1 MNQLKPTKL
10 APYKITSIVLLILWF
25 FCSIAQTTIL
35 IIDYVGIMHKLPPSL
50 LLSLFTTTLLG
61 VCLLLGYIFCYKKG
75 KSTVFLGVIFFVMTL
90 ETVVTFCI
98 KGENTLKY
106 LFNKA
111 FNEIPYIFWINQ
123 LFGSFVTPIVSALTT
138 ASISISCLSKMRF
151 AKIALVMQIVSIAAT
166 AVFVILTFFYY
177 TNQILW
183 YGFSLVSIKEIVKIA
198 LSLINAPMLKVSV
211 LLFLVYRIKAE
222 KSEQETAI

>member
-1 MNQLKPTKL
+1 MNQLKPTKF
-10 APYKITSIVLLILWF
+10 APYKITSIVLLMLWF
-25 FCSIAQTTIL
+25 FCSIAQTTIR
-35 IIDYVGIMHKLPPSL
+35 IIDYSRIMHKLHPSL

-90 ETVVTFCI
+90 ETVVNFCVN
-98 KGENTLKY
+98 GTSLLDYFFNNAVY
-106 LFNKA
+106 L
-111 FNEIPYIFWINQ
+111 PTIFWIRQFWGN
-123 LFGSFVTPIVSALTT
+123 FVTPIVSALTT
-138 ASISISCLSKMRF
+138 ATISISCLSKMRF

-166 AVFVILTFFYY
+166 AVFVILTFVYH

-211 LLFLVYRIKAE
+211 LLFLVYRIKAK

>member
-25 FCSIAQTTIL
+25 FCSIAQT
-35 IIDYVGIMHKLPPSL
+35 IIQIMDYTHIMHKLHPSL
-50 LLSLFTTTLLG
+50 LLNLFTTTLFG

-90 ETVVTFCI
+90 ETVVNFCVY
-98 KGENTLKY
+98 GTSLLEYFFNNAVY
-106 LFNKA
+106 L
-111 FNEIPYIFWINQ
+111 PTIFWISQ
-123 LFGSFVTPIVSALTT
+123 FGGNFVTPIVYALTT
-138 ASISISCLSKMRF
+138 ATISISCLSKMRF